1 MRNPICM
8 VLSEAQPGT
17 RVKELMMN
25 GEDVSGVEVFES
37 YDISTGLAT
46 FTNHKKQI
54 RSSMR

>member
-1 MRNPICM
+1 M